1 MEIIFQK
8 VVDKSLAEGYNS
20 DKISNDNNYQLR
32 KYKERV

>member
-8 VVDKSLAEGYNS
+8 VVDKSLVEGYNS
-20 DKISNDNNYQLR
+20 DKVSNDNNYQLR